1 MAQNLVPAITS
12 VGLGLE
18 TIAVG
23 KGPAGLMEAVTERL
37 DENPVTIVRAKQNAF

>member
-1 MAQNLVPAITS
+1 MAQNLVPAKTS
-12 VGLGLE
+12 VGLE

-37 DENPVTIVRAKQNAF
+37 EELTVTSVLQCVSN